1 MPGSLLFH
9 IVLTRFFG
17 YSDIALRIFDLI
29 YFVLIAI
36 FSYKLFS
43 KIDKRA
49 SLIGICFFGL
59 YYLWEGHSMSLER
72 DYLAILPLII
82 AFYFIEKGEEQFISG
97 FFLAVA
103 FWIKPHLLI
112 GLLPISIFYYANFKV
127 KLKQKLTQ
135 FSIGFI
141 LFSSCIMVW
150 LIVNDALFAWWQIF
164 IKYLPLHIKMPHNLV
179 ILKAEDRWPYLW
191 KGLSTFGQ
199 QYKWLFPLF
208 VVMVMVIFAKCEKKL
223 KGLVFLFISL
233 VFVYWL
239 YTAISGQFWK
249 YHWMP
254 FKFFL
259 IMTAALIFSKKI
271 SYSFFCQF
279 KFTKNIFL
287 NQKILISSIY
297 LIGLILFSFFYVK
310 PITTFKDQIR
320 GVEVISQ
327 KNQLSDELTKLLIEH
342 TKEEDKIQVLDWTE
356 GSIQALLQA
365 KRQIATSFMYDYVFY
380 HQISNPYV
388 LQLRSRFLNEL
399 NLSKPF
405 WIIDMKTRIRVSGIG
420 TTNQFIELD
429 TFIAQNYKPF
439 KETETYKIW
448 VRK

>member
-1 MPGSLLFH
+1 
-9 IVLTRFFG
+9 
-17 YSDIALRIFDLI
+17 
-29 YFVLIAI
+29 
-36 FSYKLFS
+36 
-43 KIDKRA
+43 
-49 SLIGICFFGL
+49 
-59 YYLWEGHSMSLER
+59 
-72 DYLAILPLII
+72 
-82 AFYFIEKGEEQFISG
+82 
-97 FFLAVA
+97 
-103 FWIKPHLLI
+103 
-112 GLLPISIFYYANFKV
+112 
-127 KLKQKLTQ
+127 
-135 FSIGFI
+135 
-141 LFSSCIMVW
+141 
-150 LIVNDALFAWWQIF
+150 
-164 IKYLPLHIKMPHNLV
+164 MPHNLV